1 LRRLSSRCSSIT
13 RAKVESLSNVIRTS
27 GFQVAAASARF

>member
-1 LRRLSSRCSSIT
+1 LRFNSRCSSMM

-27 GFQVAAASARF
+27 GLQVVSSARF

>member
-1 LRRLSSRCSSIT
+1 MM

-27 GFQVAAASARF
+27 GLQVVLSAGF

>member
-1 LRRLSSRCSSIT
+1 MM

-27 GFQVAAASARF
+27 GLEVVPGARF